1 MNCPSLAVVETMPI
15 GFRVVIGLISSFA
28 VIACS
33 MATTALKEQ
42 GAYPS
47 PRQTCIAVLKVSPQG
62 GYLQLSVQSSTGK
75 LVHMADNVTGFLWAN
90 EKSLVFSSSS
100 IYGKPGVFE
109 VTCDRER
116 PTLEMLVG
124 PKNINSVYPDG
135 ADYFELKEIKGRSL
149 QFFYGANV
157 DSIDFNE
164 FRTKKYLHSVV
175 LP

>member
-1 MNCPSLAVVETMPI
+1 MPI
-15 GFRVVIGLISSFA
+15 GFRVVIGLIYSFA

-47 PRQTCIAVLKVSPQG
+47 PGQTCIAVLKVSPQG
-62 GYLQLSVQSSTGK
+62 GFLKLFVQLNTEK
-75 LVHMADNVTGFLWAN
+75 LMHIADDVTGFLWAN
-90 EKSLVFSSSS
+90 EKSLVFSSSP
-100 IYGKPGVFE
+100 IYGKPGVFK
-109 VTCDRER
+109 VTCGHER

-124 PKNINSVYPDG
+124 PKNINSAYPDG

-149 QFFYGANV
+149 QFFYGADV
-157 DSIDFNE
+157 DSTDFNE

-175 LP
+175 LPYQ

>member
-1 MNCPSLAVVETMPI
+1 MPI
-15 GFRVVIGLISSFA
+15 RFRVFVGLISSFA
-28 VIACS
+28 LIAYS
-33 MATTALKEQ
+33 MATTVLKEQ
-42 GAYPS
+42 GSYLS
-47 PRQTCIAVLKVSPQG
+47 PGQTCIAVLKMSLQG
-62 GYLQLSVQSSTGK
+62 GFLQLSVQSSTGK
-75 LVHMADNVTGFLWAN
+75 LVHMANDVTGFLWAN
-90 EKSLVFSSSS
+90 EKSLVFSSSP

-124 PKNINSVYPDG
+124 PKNINSAYPDG

-149 QFFYGANV
+149 NFFYGADV